1 MAMSSLVRV
10 TFGIKNEKCFETDCE
25 PFLQF
30 SVPSWPLQA
39 RAVVMT
45 LSIENRM
52 EEVGKFLFKYEIY
65 KQKFRANSLV
75 TLNPIFFQY
84 NSTYQHSDV
93 M

>member
-1 MAMSSLVRV
+1 MAMSSLVRA
-10 TFGIKNEKCFETDCE
+10 TFGIKKDKCFETDSE

-52 EEVGKFLFKYEIY
+52 EEVGKFLFKDSTTQDAIDDHWEHTQLRVV
-65 KQKFRANSLV
+65 KERAMV
-75 TLNPIFFQY
+75 
-84 NSTYQHSDV
+84 V
-93 M
+93 CR